1 MGVWLRALPY
11 LSLAHPMQTLA
22 SDRFAPWGWAT
33 HFTTTDWNSSGEV
46 LGDPNFGSHFT
57 QSRKTLLDPMKA
69 HRQNPSTTT
78 KFLIGS
84 LSLIGL
90 VAIVGL
96 IAVPDTVMCDG
107 DTSCI
112 VYKSG
117 LLDGTIR
124 KMAPAEALQFWKEVE
139 QVTPAVRGAPASQ
152 QADGVEPVRSQP
164 TLLGS
169 ETDAR
174 CPPLDLKILS
184 LRVGTLSPSPLCLW
198 MA

>member
-1 MGVWLRALPY
+1 LRALPY
-11 LSLAHPMQTLA
+11 LSLAHAMKTLA
-22 SDRFAPWGWAT
+22 SDRSALRGWAT
-33 HFTTTDWNSSGEV
+33 HFTTMDWNSSGEV

-57 QSRKTLLDPMKA
+57 LTRNTLLDPMKA

-78 KFLIGS
+78 KSLICS
-84 LSLIGL
+84 LSFIGL
-90 VAIVGL
+90 VAIVAL

-117 LLDGTIR
+117 LLDGTVR
-124 KMAPAEALQFWKEVE
+124 KMAPAEALQFWKEVD
-139 QVTPAVRGAPASQ
+139 QVTPAVRGASASQ
-152 QADGVEPVRSQP
+152 QADGVKPVRSQL
-164 TLLGS
+164 TLPGS
-169 ETDAR
+169 ESDAR

-184 LRVGTLSPSPLCLW
+184 LRVRTLSPSPLCLW

>member
-1 MGVWLRALPY
+1 
-11 LSLAHPMQTLA
+11 
-22 SDRFAPWGWAT
+22 
-33 HFTTTDWNSSGEV
+33 
-46 LGDPNFGSHFT
+46 
-57 QSRKTLLDPMKA
+57 MKA

-78 KFLIGS
+78 KSLICS
-84 LSLIGL
+84 LSFIGL
-90 VAIVGL
+90 VAIVAL

-117 LLDGTIR
+117 LLDGTVR
-124 KMAPAEALQFWKEVE
+124 KMAPAEALQFWKEVD

-164 TLLGS
+164 TLPGS
-169 ETDAR
+169 ESDAR

-184 LRVGTLSPSPLCLW
+184 LRVRTLSPSPLCLW